1 MMWKSRL
8 LLSLILVAA
17 VQVQASLFTKLD
29 VATLVDE
36 SDLIFAGTVIGTQS
50 VPVKDG
56 SFAYT
61 YVTFDVEETF
71 KGAVRGRTLTLR
83 TAGGE
88 TGRWVYEIAGAPKFA
103 VGDRHVLFVQGNDR
117 FHVPIV
123 GGPQGKLD
131 LVAHPVTQ
139 ETIVVDHAGQAIDGL
154 RDKNWVRNGLA
165 LDAKRQLR
173 KREPIA
179 RVVSQEGVRV
189 ELDARDV
196 EPQMV
201 EEAAPASQVLKELRT
216 LVKSRAS
223 APTYRRSGI
232 VESAS
237 PSNVPAK
244 VSF

>member
-8 LLSLILVAA
+8 LLSLLLFAA
-17 VQVQASLFTKLD
+17 VQVQASLFIRLD

-36 SDLIFAGTVIGTQS
+36 SDLIFSGTVIGMES

-56 SFAYT
+56 SWAYT

-83 TAGGE
+83 TAGGDA
-88 TGRWVYEIAGAPKFA
+88 GPWVYEIAGAPKFA
-103 VGDRHVLFVQGNDR
+103 VGGRHVLFVQGNDR
-117 FHVPIV
+117 FEVPIV
-123 GGPQGKLD
+123 GGPQGMLD

-139 ETIVVDHAGQAIDGL
+139 ETIVVDHAGRAIDGL
-154 RDKNWVRNGLA
+154 REKNWVQNGLA
-165 LDAKRQLR
+165 LDAQRQLR
-173 KREPIA
+173 RREPIA

-189 ELDARDV
+189 ELDARDT

-201 EEAAPASQVLKELRT
+201 ETAAPASEVLKELRAM
-216 LVKSRAS
+216 VKSRAF

-237 PSNVPAK
+237 PANVPAK
-244 VSF
+244 ASF